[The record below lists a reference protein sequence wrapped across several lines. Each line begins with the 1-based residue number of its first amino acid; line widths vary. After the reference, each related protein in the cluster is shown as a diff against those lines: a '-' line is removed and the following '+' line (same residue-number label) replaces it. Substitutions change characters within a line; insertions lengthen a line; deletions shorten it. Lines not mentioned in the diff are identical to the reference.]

1 MKKLTLLLLSILVS
15 GWNATASEDSNQ
27 ANRPFT
33 TYNDSF
39 IFVEGGV
46 EFAVYPNGEFDFY
59 YNPAFRRGSS
69 FSIASPNVNISY
81 NSGYNYDPYI
91 QYDDYGAVIQVEDVP
106 IYYDYYGRIVQ
117 AGNIVM
123 NYNNF
128 GMLASVGNLVMH
140 YNPHHRFTHCTGY
153 INSYNRRYVH
163 RPWHDYYRRPSV
175 NVSIVFNRPYR
186 AYYQPRR
193 VTYAQYTTI
202 YNNYY
207 SKHPGKRNFYRPSQK
222 VKSYHYGDRVTTRRA
237 IGPTN
242 RSNYN
247 SQQSRSRVADRS
259 VYQSNKSRSSNS
271 SGRSA
276 DVYSSRNKGR
286 TTQSSRSSSDRVY
299 SGKAER
305 STNSR
310 GRSSSVISSER
321 KSDVSRP
328 STSSRSSSTRS
339 RTVQP
344 QNRDSK
350 VQSQGRSSRNVGRT
364 TERTIERKPSVQR
377 QSTQSSSNRSSGRNT
392 TVQRSKAPSSS
403 QRSTGRSTTVQR
415 SQTKKTTPASSG
427 RLSRSGSSRGRSN
440 G

>member
-1 MKKLTLLLLSILVS
+1 MKKLTLLLFAILIA
-15 GWNATASEDSNQ
+15 GWTATASENSNQ

-33 TYNDSF
+33 NYNDSF

-128 GMLASVGNLVMH
+128 GMLASVGNLIMH
-140 YNPHHRFTHCTGY
+140 YNPHHRFTHCSGY
-153 INSYNRRYVH
+153 INSYNRRYVY

-207 SKHPGKRNFYRPSQK
+207 ANHSGRRSFYRPSQK
-222 VKSYHYGDRVTTRRA
+222 VKSYRYGERVTSKRS
-237 IGPTN
+237 IGPAN
-242 RSNYN
+242 RSNLN
-247 SQQSRSRVADRS
+247 SQKSRSRIADRNS
-259 VYQSNKSRSSNS
+259 YQSDRSRSSNR
-271 SGRSA
+271 SGKA
-276 DVYSSRNKGR
+276 GEIYSSRSN
-286 TTQSSRSSSDRVY
+286 SRSSQTYRSGSERIY

-310 GRSSSVISSER
+310 GRNNSSVISAER
-321 KSDVSRP
+321 KATTTR
-328 STSSRSSSTRS
+328 STSATRNSDNRNRTVRPQKRGDVKTQPNSRVRSS
-339 RTVQP
+339 
-344 QNRDSK
+344 
-350 VQSQGRSSRNVGRT
+350 GNVGRT
-364 TERTIERKPSVQR
+364 TERKVERNSSIQR
-377 QSTQSSSNRSSGRNT
+377 QTRQSSPSRSVRSSEIKRSTAPSSSRSSGR
-392 TVQRSKAPSSS
+392 SSN
-403 QRSTGRSTTVQR
+403 VQR
-415 SQTKKTTPASSG
+415 SQNKSNAPARS
-427 RLSRSGSSRGRSN
+427 SRSASSRGRSN